1 MLEEIS
7 QNIAKFN
14 IHALVIIGGFE
25 VRCANCSSPL
35 KPTGEAL
42 KQINLHLLP
51 WLQAYVGGLE
61 LVQARE
67 KYEEMCIPMVVIP
80 ATVSNNV
87 PGSDFSIGADTALN
101 TITSVSAQTA
111 DTHTFLPKTAKC
123 TSSMFFFSADV
134 WQNQAVCSRDQAPCV
149 HRRDNGWI
157 LRLLGHHGRSS
168 CWGRCRLHFWGKI
181 LH

>member
-25 VRCANCSSPL
+25 VRWENYCPPINQIDLPSP
-35 KPTGEAL
+35 KQAL
-42 KQINLHLLP
+42 KQTNPHLLP

-101 TITSVSAQTA
+101 TITSVSATTA
-111 DTHTFLPKTAKC
+111 DIHTYIPKKKKELKAFLPC
-123 TSSMFFFSADV
+123 LF
-134 WQNQAVCSRDQAPCV
+134 
-149 HRRDNGWI
+149 
-157 LRLLGHHGRSS
+157 L
-168 CWGRCRLHFWGKI
+168 
-181 LH
+181 

>member
-1 MLEEIS
+1 MEEIS

-25 VRCANCSSPL
+25 VKLDSRSSSLEPDVVSMLADLSLTKQSTKTTKSPSSP
-35 KPTGEAL
+35 P
-42 KQINLHLLP
+42 
-51 WLQAYVGGLE
+51 LQAYVGGLE

-101 TITSVSAQTA
+101 TITSVSASTA
-111 DTHTFLPKTAKC
+111 DIHTYVRKN
-123 TSSMFFFSADV
+123 S
-134 WQNQAVCSRDQAPCV
+134 
-149 HRRDNGWI
+149 
-157 LRLLGHHGRSS
+157 
-168 CWGRCRLHFWGKI
+168 
-181 LH
+181 

>member
-7 QNIAKFN
+7 LNIAKFN

-25 VRCANCSSPL
+25 VKICDSNSSPSNPEVVSVL
-35 KPTGEAL
+35 ADVPPYYRSSETNKSSSFRP
-42 KQINLHLLP
+42 
-51 WLQAYVGGLE
+51 LQAYVGGLE

-101 TITSVSAQTA
+101 TITSVSASTVDIHAYVQ
-111 DTHTFLPKTAKC
+111 K
-123 TSSMFFFSADV
+123 
-134 WQNQAVCSRDQAPCV
+134 
-149 HRRDNGWI
+149 WI
-157 LRLLGHHGRSS
+157 N
-168 CWGRCRLHFWGKI
+168 
-181 LH
+181 

>member
-1 MLEEIS
+1 MEEIS

-25 VRCANCSSPL
+25 VKLDSRSSSLEPDVVSMLADLSLTKQSTKTTESPSSP
-35 KPTGEAL
+35 P
-42 KQINLHLLP
+42 
-51 WLQAYVGGLE
+51 LQAYVGGLE

-101 TITSVSAQTA
+101 TITSVSASTA
-111 DTHTFLPKTAKC
+111 DIHTYVQKN
-123 TSSMFFFSADV
+123 S
-134 WQNQAVCSRDQAPCV
+134 
-149 HRRDNGWI
+149 
-157 LRLLGHHGRSS
+157 
-168 CWGRCRLHFWGKI
+168 
-181 LH
+181 